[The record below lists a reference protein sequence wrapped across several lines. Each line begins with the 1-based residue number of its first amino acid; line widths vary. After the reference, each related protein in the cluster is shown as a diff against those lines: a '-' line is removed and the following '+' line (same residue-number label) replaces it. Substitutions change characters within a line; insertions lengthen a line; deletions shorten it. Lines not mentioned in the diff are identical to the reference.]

1 MHLGIIT
8 CEILRR
14 EIHDLIKW
22 TGIKRVFIVLPD
34 TTNPAILMAS
44 REMNT
49 RFLTE
54 LAKEEEI
61 EIKEKRLDD
70 IRREIKDNKL
80 MDSVIIMV
88 MELRLHDYPWKL
100 LAAIGDGLKELSPV
114 VDLVLLG
121 YGLCGCTSDGMEE
134 LIRKAPVPVV
144 IPRGARGE
152 ILNNCIEIALGRER
166 VQELLSEEAGTF
178 FMTPAGASIIKE
190 PQVILKSSINIMA
203 GGWGYNYRCRSATA
217 TAAAIDTSNIIK
229 LLKNHYKRVIKV
241 CYSEADERD
250 EEFER
255 VVRNFAAKF
264 GLMIESVRGSSR
276 AMTDALASFLS
287 SSHQEPR
294 TRSLKGENSCPPPS

>member
-14 EIHDLIKW
+14 EIHDVIKW

-44 REMNT
+44 REMNM

-70 IRREIKDNKL
+70 VRREIRANKL

-88 MELRLHDYPWKL
+88 NELRLHDQPWKL
-100 LAAIGDGLKELSPV
+100 RAVIEDGLKELSPV

-121 YGLCGCTSDGMEE
+121 YGLCGCTSDELEE

-166 VQELLSEEAGTF
+166 VRELLSEEAGTF

-190 PQVILKSSINIMA
+190 PQVILESSINIMA
-203 GGWGYNYRCRSATA
+203 GGWGCNYRCRNATA

-241 CYSEADERD
+241 CYSETDERD

-264 GLMIESVRGSSR
+264 GLTIESVRGSSR
-276 AMTDALASFLS
+276 AMTDALSSFLS

-294 TRSLKGENSCPPPS
+294 TRSLKGVNSCPPPS

>member
-14 EIHDLIKW
+14 EIHDVIKW

-34 TTNPAILMAS
+34 TTNLAILMAS
-44 REMNT
+44 REMNA

-54 LAKEEEI
+54 LATDDEI
-61 EIKEKRLDD
+61 EIKEKRIDG
-70 IRREIKDNKL
+70 IKREIEDNGL
-80 MDSVIIMV
+80 MDSVIIIV
-88 MELRLHDYPWKL
+88 NELRLHDQPWKL
-100 LAAIGDGLKELSPV
+100 QAAIEEGLRELSPV
-114 VDLVLLG
+114 VELVLLG
-121 YGLCGCTSDGMEE
+121 YGLCGCTSDEMEE
-134 LIRKAPVPVV
+134 LIRKAPVHVV

-190 PQVILKSSINIMA
+190 PQVILESSINIMA

-241 CYSEADERD
+241 CYSESDERD
-250 EEFER
+250 EEFDS
-255 VVRNFAAKF
+255 VVRDFAAKF

-276 AMTDALASFLS
+276 TMIDAL
-287 SSHQEPR
+287 SSHPLFKFKNREA
-294 TRSLKGENSCPPPS
+294 

>member
-70 IRREIKDNKL
+70 VRREIKDNKL

-88 MELRLHDYPWKL
+88 MELRLHDYP
-100 LAAIGDGLKELSPV
+100 
-114 VDLVLLG
+114 
-121 YGLCGCTSDGMEE
+121 
-134 LIRKAPVPVV
+134 
-144 IPRGARGE
+144 
-152 ILNNCIEIALGRER
+152 
-166 VQELLSEEAGTF
+166 
-178 FMTPAGASIIKE
+178 
-190 PQVILKSSINIMA
+190 
-203 GGWGYNYRCRSATA
+203 
-217 TAAAIDTSNIIK
+217 
-229 LLKNHYKRVIKV
+229 
-241 CYSEADERD
+241 
-250 EEFER
+250 
-255 VVRNFAAKF
+255 
-264 GLMIESVRGSSR
+264 
-276 AMTDALASFLS
+276 
-287 SSHQEPR
+287 
-294 TRSLKGENSCPPPS
+294 

>member
-14 EIHDLIKW
+14 EIHDVIKW

-34 TTNPAILMAS
+34 TTNLAILMAS
-44 REMNT
+44 REMNA

-54 LAKEEEI
+54 LATDDEI
-61 EIKEKRLDD
+61 EIKEKRIDG
-70 IRREIKDNKL
+70 IKREIEDNGL
-80 MDSVIIMV
+80 MDSVIIIV
-88 MELRLHDYPWKL
+88 NELRLHDQPWKL
-100 LAAIGDGLKELSPV
+100 RAAIEEGLRELSPV
-114 VDLVLLG
+114 VELVLLG
-121 YGLCGCTSDGMEE
+121 YGLCGCTSDEMEE
-134 LIRKAPVPVV
+134 LIRKAPVHVV

-190 PQVILKSSINIMA
+190 PQVILESSINIMA
-203 GGWGYNYRCRSATA
+203 GGWGCNYRCGNATA
-217 TAAAIDTSNIIK
+217 TAADTSNIIK

-241 CYSEADERD
+241 CYSESDERD
-250 EEFER
+250 EEFDS
-255 VVRNFAAKF
+255 VVRDFAAKF

-276 AMTDALASFLS
+276 AMIDAL
-287 SSHQEPR
+287 SSHPLFKFKNREA
-294 TRSLKGENSCPPPS
+294 